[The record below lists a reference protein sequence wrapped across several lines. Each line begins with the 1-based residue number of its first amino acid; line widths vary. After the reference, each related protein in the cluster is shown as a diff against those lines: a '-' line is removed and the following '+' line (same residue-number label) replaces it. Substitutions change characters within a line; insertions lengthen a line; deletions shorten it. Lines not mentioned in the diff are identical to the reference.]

1 MSVPTTMKAWTQT
14 ESNSLSITEIPVPKP
29 QANQVLVKVAYAAQ
43 NPTDWKHANFLSLP
57 GVISGCDFSGTVV
70 SLGTHLASPLKV
82 GDKVAGCVHGGWSKE
97 EGSYAEY
104 TIVES
109 DLCFVVPE
117 SLKLEEAA
125 TFGAGWVT
133 AAQIIV
139 QRQGKAFPPADT
151 KVSGHPWYIVYGAST
166 SVGLFAVPLAKIL
179 GYRVLAVCSPHSFD
193 LVKSY
198 GADAVLDYHHHE
210 KAIDDALK
218 ITDGGVEYALD
229 TISDGDSLKLVIN
242 MMGKKAKQLNGTH
255 PISEEVRKINP
266 GLKIESTITYTL
278 LGKTFNLTPR
288 ESNKWTITASKE
300 DREFGAESFKKT
312 PELIVK
318 YGLKPNPIDIK
329 GGFDNVL
336 KGLDD
341 LKNGRVSGKKVV
353 IKIA

>member
-43 NPTDWKHANFLSLP
+43 NPTDWKHGNFLSLP
-57 GVISGCDFSGTVV
+57 GVINGCDFSGTVV

-104 TIVES
+104 AIVES
-109 DLCFVVPE
+109 DLCFIVPE
-117 SLKLEEAA
+117 SLKPEEAA
-125 TFGAGWVT
+125 TFGVGWVT
-133 AAQIIV
+133 AAQTIV

-151 KVSGHPWYIVYGAST
+151 KVSGHPWYIIYGAST
-166 SVGLFAVPLAKIL
+166 SVGLFAVPLAKVL
-179 GYRVLAVCSPHSFD
+179 GYRVLGVCSPHSFD

-198 GADAVLDYHHHE
+198 GADAVIDYHHHE
-210 KAIDDALK
+210 KAIEDALK

-229 TISDGDSLKLVIN
+229 TISEGDSFKLVIN
-242 MMGKKAKQLNGTH
+242 MMGKKAKQLNAILSV
-255 PISEEVRKINP
+255 PEEAKKINP
-266 GLKIESTITYTL
+266 SLKSEFTVMYTL
-278 LGKTFNLTPR
+278 FGKAFNFMPR
-288 ESNKWTITASKE
+288 ESNKTPIPASKE
-300 DREFGAESFKKT
+300 DREFGVEIFKKT

-318 YGLKPNPIDIK
+318 YGLKPNPIEIK
-329 GGFDNVL
+329 GGFGDVL
-336 KGLDD
+336 EGLDD
-341 LKNGRVSGKKVV
+341 LKNGRVSGKKLV